1 MKVAK
6 RIKSRFTDRHID
18 TQGQGDYK
26 ETQKQVLK
34 HFSLVCKFTQIHLG
48 TGAPPNAGEDKNESS
63 IILKYQKQSAVNDLS
78 INLFKVI
85 KNQTFISFISRS

>member
-26 ETQKQVLK
+26 ETLKQVAK
-34 HFSLVCKFTQIHLG
+34 HSSLVCKFPQ
-48 TGAPPNAGEDKNESS
+48 NAGEDKNESS
-63 IILKYQKQSAVNDLS
+63 ILLKYQKQSTVNDLS

-85 KNQTFISFISRS
+85 KNQTFIYFISRS